1 MLSWDD
7 GLLKMIV
14 PNDGYEIVGVTSDLS
29 ISAPFSLIPN
39 RASLQLIFSMPS
51 DVGHGDMSVL
61 FILWHKD
68 VDVDVQVMTHSGR
81 TAQVVPLV
89 TRPFGGT
96 DSCDEVRR
104 EDDEILR

>member
-51 DVGHGDMSVL
+51 DVGHKDMFAP
-61 FILWHKD
+61 FILWPK
-68 VDVDVQVMTHSGR
+68 DVDVQVMTCSER
-81 TAQVVPLV
+81 IAQVVPLV